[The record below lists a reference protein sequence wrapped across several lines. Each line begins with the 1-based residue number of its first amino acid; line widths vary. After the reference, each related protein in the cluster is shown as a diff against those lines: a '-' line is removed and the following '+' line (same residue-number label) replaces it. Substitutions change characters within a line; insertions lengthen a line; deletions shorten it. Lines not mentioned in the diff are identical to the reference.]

1 MKLVV
6 LCRHLHKGAVQDV
19 KWNANGNW
27 MITASRDNLIKVLD
41 IRAMKEMYVLRGH
54 RRDVNSKSMLPSEKV
69 VIKCFSFGVA
79 SSS

>member
-1 MKLVV
+1 MNEYVIGY
-6 LCRHLHKGAVQDV
+6 RHLHKGAVQDV

-54 RRDVNSKSMLPSEKV
+54 RRDVNSKSTLLLKSCE
-69 VIKCFSFGVA
+69 SFIQL
-79 SSS
+79 

>member
-1 MKLVV
+1 LVV

-54 RRDVNSKSMLPSEKV
+54 HRDVNSKSMLPSVKIV
-69 VIKCFSFGVA
+69 NFF
-79 SSS
+79 